1 MRNLTLSLFSVVLM
15 ATIGLGWLFDNLY
28 NQYGSA
34 VQNNQKDDISLLE
47 QVGGNIAYS
56 LNSLSHP
63 QEFINNWPKDQTYK
77 IKLIPLSKLP
87 LPAELIKALKKG
99 QALLLETED
108 SIDIHFYLSRTDQLL
123 ILSAPPI
130 IIEDSNY
137 LTGFVLTSLFYLA
150 VLALM
155 LLWLT
160 PLVKRLLALRLTAKT
175 FGEGDLEQRVQV
187 GSIAYISDLENEFN
201 HMAQRIEGLVSD
213 VKLLSS
219 AVSHDLR
226 TPLARIRFGID
237 TLQEEDDPVLRKR
250 FEQRISDNV
259 DEMVELVETLLN
271 YARLDQTMINIDKT
285 SVDFS
290 AIVKNAIKNK
300 TTDNISIEFICPDS
314 AVHIYGDPSY
324 LMILVANL
332 LQNASQY
339 CQDVIIIE
347 LKTTKQNVRLIV
359 SDNGEGIEKHQ
370 RQQIMKPF
378 IRGKESKDKVKVKGY
393 GMGLAIVKRILQWHQ
408 GEISIATSE
417 KLNGAEFTI
426 TFPTIK
432 TDKTT

>member
-1 MRNLTLSLFSVVLM
+1 MRNLTLSLFSVVLI

-28 NQYGSA
+28 NQYGSS
-34 VQNNQKDDISLLE
+34 VQNNQKDDITLLE
-47 QVGGNIAYS
+47 QVGENIASS
-56 LNSLSHP
+56 LNKLNNP
-63 QEFINNWPKDQTYK
+63 EEFIRNWPKNNTYQV
-77 IKLIPLSKLP
+77 KLTPLSKLP
-87 LPAELIKALKKG
+87 LPIKLIEELKTG

-108 SIDIHFYLSRTDQLL
+108 SIDIHFYLSRSEQLL
-123 ILSAPPI
+123 ILSAPPTNN
-130 IIEDSNY
+130 EDSNQ
-137 LTGFVLTSLFYLA
+137 LAGFVLTSLFYLA

-160 PLVKRLLALRLTAKT
+160 PLVKRLLALRLSAKS

-187 GSIAYISDLENEFN
+187 GSIAYISDLETEFN

-250 FEQRISDNV
+250 FEQRISENV

-285 SVDFS
+285 TVDFS
-290 AIVKNAIKNK
+290 ALVQSAIKNK
-300 TTDNISIEFICPDS
+300 TTDSIHIELICPNK
-314 AVHIYGDPSY
+314 AVNVYGDPSY

-332 LQNASQY
+332 VQNASQY
-339 CQDVIIIE
+339 CHDKIRIE
-347 LKTTKQNVRLIV
+347 LKETKQSVLLIV
-359 SDNGEGIEKHQ
+359 SDNGEGIENEQ
-370 RQQIMKPF
+370 QQQILKPF
-378 IRGKESKDKVKVKGY
+378 IRGRESKDKVKGY

-408 GEISIATSE
+408 GEISIANSE
-417 KLNGAEFTI
+417 KLQGAEFTI
-426 TFPTIK
+426 ELPVLSV
-432 TDKTT
+432 DKAA

>member
-1 MRNLTLSLFSVVLM
+1 MRNLTLSLFSVVLI

-28 NQYGSA
+28 NQYGSPI
-34 VQNNQKDDISLLE
+34 QSNQKDNITLLE
-47 QVGGNIAYS
+47 QVGKNIAYS
-56 LNSLSHP
+56 LNKANAP
-63 QEFINNWPKDQTYK
+63 EEFINNWPQNNIYQ
-77 IKLIPLSKLP
+77 IKLTPLAKFP
-87 LPAELIKALKKG
+87 LPTKLIDELKTG

-108 SIDIHFYLSRTDQLL
+108 SIDIHFYLSRSDQLL
-123 ILSAPPI
+123 SLSAPP
-130 IIEDSNY
+130 SNNDETNHI
-137 LTGFVLTSLFYLA
+137 TGFVLTSLFYVA

-160 PLVKRLLALRLTAKT
+160 PLVKRLLALRQTAKN

-187 GSIAYISDLENEFN
+187 GSIAYISDLETEFN

-250 FEQRISDNV
+250 FEQRISENV

-271 YARLDQTMINIDKT
+271 YARLDQTMINIEKT
-285 SVDFS
+285 TVDFS
-290 AIVKNAIKNK
+290 MLVKDAIKNK
-300 TTDNISIEFICPDS
+300 TTDNIHIDFICPEKKIN
-314 AVHIYGDPSY
+314 VYGDPSY

-332 LQNASQY
+332 VQNASQY
-339 CQDVIIIE
+339 CQDKITIE
-347 LKTTKQNVRLIV
+347 LKEAKQSVVLIV
-359 SDNGEGIEKHQ
+359 SDNGEGIAQEQ
-370 RQQIMKPF
+370 RQQILKPF
-378 IRGKESKDKVKVKGY
+378 IRGTETKDKVKGY

-408 GEISIATSE
+408 GEISIANSE
-417 KLNGAEFTI
+417 KLKGAEFTI
-426 TFPTIK
+426 ELPTV
-432 TDKTT
+432 TNDKAV